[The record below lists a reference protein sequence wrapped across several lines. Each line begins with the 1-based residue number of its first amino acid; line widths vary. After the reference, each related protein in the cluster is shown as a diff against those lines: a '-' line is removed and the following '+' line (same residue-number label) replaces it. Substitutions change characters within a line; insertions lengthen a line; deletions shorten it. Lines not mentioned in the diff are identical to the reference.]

1 VTACGVAGIPL
12 LLDPRPLQQP
22 PERMVFF
29 RASVGGGEPE
39 PASGVSARGL
49 PLFGAPCALQQFPA
63 HDVHKETTMVTIPAA
78 AWLAILYAAAKGSN
92 NKLTILTIELLAV
105 PIVGGALAYDLL
117 AQIFPATY

>member
-1 VTACGVAGIPL
+1 
-12 LLDPRPLQQP
+12 
-22 PERMVFF
+22 
-29 RASVGGGEPE
+29 
-39 PASGVSARGL
+39 
-49 PLFGAPCALQQFPA
+49 
-63 HDVHKETTMVTIPAA
+63 MVTIPAA